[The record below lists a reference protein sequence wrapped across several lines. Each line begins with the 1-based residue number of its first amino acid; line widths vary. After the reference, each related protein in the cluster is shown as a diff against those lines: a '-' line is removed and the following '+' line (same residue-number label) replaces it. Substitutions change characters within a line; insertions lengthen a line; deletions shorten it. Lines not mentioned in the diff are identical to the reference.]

1 MRLTLNRLFLS
12 LLTLSA
18 PLPLLAANGHY
29 VPGIEA
35 SGGAFMPPV
44 QGLYYRAYLV
54 HYDIRQVADAGGDD
68 LPGNNT
74 GSVTA
79 FANRLLYVTDRTFL
93 GANYGVE
100 AIVPVQR
107 TSLRFRGLGVD
118 SSESGVGDVYLGPV
132 VLGWHGAQWDTVFAA
147 GFWLDTA
154 EHDPRDPATIGR
166 GHPATM
172 LTLGGAWHFD
182 PERRW
187 SVSALSR
194 YEIKGEQDDTG
205 ITPGDSWLV
214 EWALS
219 HRLDSGLEVGLAG
232 YDAWQLEAD
241 TGAGNNNK
249 AERHAAGL
257 ELGYRWPDTGLQLK
271 GAVYHEY
278 SVKAGSGGV
287 QPSGNL
293 FRLALTTAF

>member
-1 MRLTLNRLFLS
+1 MRLTLNRLFLP

-54 HYDIRQVADAGGDD
+54 HYDIRQVADARGDD
-68 LPGNNT
+68 MPGNNT

-154 EHDPRDPATIGR
+154 EPESRPAAHHSTGQQ
-166 GHPATM
+166 AAN
-172 LTLGGAWHFD
+172 LTLGGHF
-182 PERRW
+182 
-187 SVSALSR
+187 
-194 YEIKGEQDDTG
+194 
-205 ITPGDSWLV
+205 
-214 EWALS
+214 
-219 HRLDSGLEVGLAG
+219 H
-232 YDAWQLEAD
+232 
-241 TGAGNNNK
+241 
-249 AERHAAGL
+249 
-257 ELGYRWPDTGLQLK
+257 
-271 GAVYHEY
+271 
-278 SVKAGSGGV
+278 
-287 QPSGNL
+287 
-293 FRLALTTAF
+293 